1 MALFPV
7 LYGDN
12 WGPSDFARRFFND
25 DFGRTFLDGELFD
38 PPFFH
43 QRFYLEPSRL
53 GRAAAELRNH
63 TGDAVACTGDKFAIN
78 HEEKSDDRGCYV
90 KREFTRRYVLPEDVD
105 PQSVQ
110 CQLTPT
116 GYLALEAPRKNPA
129 PKVDKSKPIPYRGS
143 SRVQRQRRQCCTA
156 TTGVPPTSP
165 GGSSTTTSDAPS
177 STVSCSTLR
186 SSTSGFTWNPAGSGR
201 AAAELQNRT
210 GDAVACTGDKFAI
223 NVDTRHFSP
232 EEITVKTKDNSVII
246 HGKHEEKSDDRG
258 CYVKREFT
266 RRYVLPE
273 DVDPQSV
280 QCQLTP
286 TGYLALE
293 APRKNP
299 APKVDKSK
307 PIPIEVR
314 HESSAS
320 GDKK

>member
-7 LYGDN
+7 LYGDS
-12 WGPSDFARRFFND
+12 WSPSEFARRFFND

-53 GRAAAELRNH
+53 GRAAAEL
-63 TGDAVACTGDKFAIN
+63 
-78 HEEKSDDRGCYV
+78 
-90 KREFTRRYVLPEDVD
+90 
-105 PQSVQ
+105 
-110 CQLTPT
+110 
-116 GYLALEAPRKNPA
+116 
-129 PKVDKSKPIPYRGS
+129 
-143 SRVQRQRRQCCTA
+143 QRQTA
-156 TTGVPPTSP
+156 GES
-165 GGSSTTTSDAPS
+165 
-177 STVSCSTLR
+177 
-186 SSTSGFTWNPAGSGR
+186 
-201 AAAELQNRT
+201 
-210 GDAVACTGDKFAI
+210 VACTGDKFAI
-223 NVDTRHFSP
+223 NVDTRHFAP
-232 EEITVKTKDNSVII
+232 EEITVKTKDNCVVI

-273 DVDPQSV
+273 DVDPESV
-280 QCQLTP
+280 KCQLTP

-299 APKVDKSK
+299 PPKVDKSK

-314 HESSAS
+314 HESSGS

>member
-1 MALFPV
+1 MALFPM

-53 GRAAAELRNH
+53 GRA
-63 TGDAVACTGDKFAIN
+63 V
-78 HEEKSDDRGCYV
+78 
-90 KREFTRRYVLPEDVD
+90 
-105 PQSVQ
+105 
-110 CQLTPT
+110 
-116 GYLALEAPRKNPA
+116 
-129 PKVDKSKPIPYRGS
+129 
-143 SRVQRQRRQCCTA
+143 
-156 TTGVPPTSP
+156 
-165 GGSSTTTSDAPS
+165 
-177 STVSCSTLR
+177 
-186 SSTSGFTWNPAGSGR
+186 
-201 AAAELQNRT
+201 AELQQNQPGET
-210 GDAVACTGDKFAI
+210 VACTGDKFAI

-273 DVDPQSV
+273 DVDPESV
-280 QCQLTP
+280 KCQLTP

-299 APKVDKSK
+299 LPKVDKSK

-314 HESSAS
+314 HESSGS